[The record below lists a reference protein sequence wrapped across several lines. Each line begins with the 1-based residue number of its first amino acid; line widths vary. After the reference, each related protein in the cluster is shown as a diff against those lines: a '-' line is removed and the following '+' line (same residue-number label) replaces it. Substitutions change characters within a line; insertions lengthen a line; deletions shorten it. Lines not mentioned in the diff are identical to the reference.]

1 MNVTRI
7 QDRILAAMNFVHLNL
22 AESHNSNP
30 SHNSKLYFQRYFKGI
45 FIIMLVNIL
54 SEFF

>member
-1 MNVTRI
+1 MNVTHI